1 MNNNSAEAIWKQY
14 EKGLKYFERVGLT
27 KEWKDSEDFYEG
39 RHWPNPT
46 QRTKNLPR
54 PVINLCSMI
63 ADNKRA
69 SILSGKLKMVF
80 RPAEMFGERLEQA
93 RMGAN
98 LFTKFSEI
106 INKEMKME
114 DLEDQAQEKATQ
126 LGGYVYHFFWDKQI
140 TGGMETSYIGA
151 MRGEVL
157 EPKNVIVAN
166 PRELDEQKQRYIIIA
181 SIESLDS
188 VKQLAK
194 VNKVKNIDEIT
205 ADKEIEDE
213 ATKEDEVCTVL
224 TKYFRINGKVYWCK
238 STKNVIIQEP
248 TAWEPNPKKVKLPDE
263 EDLEENTEPDVV
275 NTEYSFK
282 QQLYPI
288 VISDHKSRKNC
299 IYGIGE
305 VIQAIP
311 NNKAIN
317 FNLGMMLLSVQQTA
331 WPKILSKV
339 GALARQQIT
348 NAPGEIITDHSKGS
362 GWGIQYM
369 QGSGFNQQ
377 ALTLTSTIMD
387 LTRTVSGSTEVVTGE
402 VMGANMAASAI
413 IALQNQAKKPIEMYQ
428 RKRQLAF
435 EKIGKIEEQFF
446 KYYYNDGREFGY
458 EEDGQILVGNMNGQ
472 EYQDIDFALTI
483 DIGQAGTYSESLA
496 VSLLDALKAD
506 GTIDQDD
513 YIELYPETIMVFKEQ
528 LKKIRQKKLDQQAA
542 LLQNGVTN
550 PPIPVQPNI
559 PIE

>member
-1 MNNNSAEAIWKQY
+1 MNNNSAGAIWKQY
-14 EKGLKYFERVGLT
+14 EKGLRYFDSMGLT
-27 KEWKDSEDFYEG
+27 KEWKDAEDFYEG

-46 QRTKNLPR
+46 PRTKNLPR

-69 SILSGKLKMVF
+69 SILSGKLKMIF
-80 RPAEMFGERLEQA
+80 RPSEMYGERLEQA
-93 RMGAN
+93 RQGAN
-98 LFTKFSEI
+98 IFTKFSEL
-106 INKEMKME
+106 INKEMNLD

-140 TGGMETSYIGA
+140 SGGMETNYVGA

-157 EPKNVIVAN
+157 DPKNVIVAN
-166 PRELDEQKQRYIIIA
+166 PRENNEQKQRYIIIA

-194 VNKVKNIDEIT
+194 NNKVKNIDEIV

-248 TAWEPNPKKVKLPDE
+248 TAWEPNPNKVKLQDE
-263 EDLEENTEPDVV
+263 EDLDEVTEPDDVKD
-275 NTEYSFK
+275 NYSFK

-288 VISDHKSRKNC
+288 VIGDHKSRKNS

-311 NNKAIN
+311 NNKSIN

-331 WPKILSKV
+331 WPKILQKV
-339 GALARQQIT
+339 GALAKQQIT
-348 NAPGEIITDHSKGS
+348 NAPGEIITDHSKGN
-362 GWGIQYM
+362 GWGVQYM
-369 QGSGFNQQ
+369 NASGFNAQ

-428 RKRQLAF
+428 KKRQQAF

-446 KYYYNDGREFGY
+446 KFYYNDDREFGY
-458 EEDGQILVGNMNGQ
+458 EEDGQVLVSNMNGQ
-472 EYQDIDFALTI
+472 EYRDIDFSLII
-483 DIGQAGTYSESLA
+483 DVGQAGTYSEALA
-496 VSLLDALKAD
+496 IGLLDSLKAD

-528 LKKIRQKKLDQQAA
+528 LKKIRQKKMEQQAA
-542 LLQNGVTN
+542 LLAS
-550 PPIPVQPNI
+550 IPSQTIPRQSNI
-559 PIE
+559 PIQ